1 MAKQMTIVTNPF
13 QGASQMYER
22 DNPSSS
28 MMEDLNPKRGVGS
41 AAVALGGAGVA
52 VVTNNLMARAV
63 ARGSIRVGTAGAIQM
78 ALGLL
83 GGAALAAMGMERL
96 GTAFAAGQFTF
107 GTATL
112 VEVARQR
119 MAARAPAPPAPNP
132 NPAPPAPNPAPS
144 QGLHG
149 LPGRAYNGYGPQQQQ
164 QQRQAAPARV

>member
-22 DNPSSS
+22 DNPSS

-83 GGAALAAMGMERL
+83 GGAAIAAMGMERL

-119 MAARAPAPPAPNP
+119 MAARAPAPSGNIPN
-132 NPAPPAPNPAPS
+132 PNPAPS

-149 LPGRAYNGYGPQQQQ
+149 LPGRAFNGYGPQQQQ